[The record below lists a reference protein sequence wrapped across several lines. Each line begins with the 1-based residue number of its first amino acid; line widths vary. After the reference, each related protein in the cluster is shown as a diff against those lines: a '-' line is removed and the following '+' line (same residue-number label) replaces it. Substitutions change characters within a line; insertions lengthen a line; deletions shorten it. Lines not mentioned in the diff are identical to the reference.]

1 MDLFEAMDYSRDYEP
16 PAIYELTEIKR
27 NHGKVNHL
35 HTDMLNCRAYPLF
48 LQEGERG
55 WFCVEPVYDDKFHR
69 VHTSPVKS
77 FTPWGHGEDTVTV
90 ETMHTTYVFAKAN
103 QAEGLYG
110 KST

>member
-1 MDLFEAMDYSRDYEP
+1 VDLFEAMDYSRDYEP

-69 VHTSPVKS
+69 IHTSPVKS

-90 ETMHTTYVFAKAN
+90 ETTNTTYVFAKTN
-103 QAEGLYG
+103 RVLN
-110 KST
+110 